1 MSTAPRLL
9 ASSSSLLAAHVRGS
23 RTARLAVIASLLI
36 LIALNGAAQQPPPAD
51 ALASIAL
58 PAELDRV
65 LRDYE
70 KAWQGRDP
78 EALARLFTDDG
89 FVLSNGKPP
98 VRGRTAIRAAYAE
111 AGGPLALR
119 ALEYSAQGSVGYI
132 IGAYSES
139 AEAPDTGKFI
149 LALRKVSDGR
159 WLIAADIDNTNRRPR
174 SAAPATP
181 PAQ

>member
-1 MSTAPRLL
+1 MGASGFLPVTHHQSSASRCGVRLL
-9 ASSSSLLAAHVRGS
+9 LVMSLFLAISSSVL
-23 RTARLAVIASLLI
+23 
-36 LIALNGAAQQPPPAD
+36 AQQPPAD
-51 ALASIAL
+51 SLASIGL

-70 KAWQGRDP
+70 KAWQARDA
-78 EALARLFTDDG
+78 EALAGLFTEDG

-98 VRGRTAIRAAYAE
+98 VRGRVAIRSAYAD

-119 ALEYSAQGSVGYI
+119 ALEYSADGAVAYI

-139 AEAPDTGKFI
+139 AKSADIGKFI
-149 LALRKVSDGR
+149 LALRKDSKGR

-174 SAAPATP
+174 PAAPAAP
-181 PAQ
+181 PTH

>member
-1 MSTAPRLL
+1 MST
-9 ASSSSLLAAHVRGS
+9 SSSAVSRFLPVARQSFNSRCRVR
-23 RTARLAVIASLLI
+23 RLVVASLFVLLSI
-36 LIALNGAAQQPPPAD
+36 SVSAQQPPANS
-51 ALASIAL
+51 LASIDL

-70 KAWQGRDP
+70 KAWRARDA
-78 EALARLFTDDG
+78 EALARLFTEDG

-98 VRGRTAIRAAYAE
+98 VRGHVAIRAAYAD

-119 ALEYSAQGSVGYI
+119 ALEYSADGAVAYI

-139 AEAPDTGKFI
+139 AKGADIGKFI
-149 LALRKVSDGR
+149 LALRKDSKGR

-174 SAAPATP
+174 PAGPATP
-181 PAQ
+181 PTQ